1 MLYFWQISNFQPQQ
15 KRRSIQTNTADIHVV
30 NEIPS
35 IVYKLELVDR
45 MKYLRSIKKS

>member
-35 IVYKLELVDR
+35 IDSLQIGIGR
-45 MKYLRSIKKS
+45 